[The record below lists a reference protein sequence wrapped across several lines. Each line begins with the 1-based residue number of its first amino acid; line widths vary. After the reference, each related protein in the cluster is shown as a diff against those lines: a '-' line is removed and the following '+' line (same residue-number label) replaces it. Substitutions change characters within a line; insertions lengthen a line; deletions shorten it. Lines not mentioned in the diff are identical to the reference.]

1 MNSISKYISSQFKNP
16 RGLMGVII
24 SMIQNIVNNKM
35 YKKTASLVDIKSD
48 EQYLDIGYGN
58 GHLLK
63 LIYKKKMID
72 MYGIDISEDAKKMAK
87 KKNRKA
93 DKLGNLHLQGG
104 DCCNLPYDDDF
115 FSAITSIN
123 TIYFWED
130 TIKGLS
136 EIRRCLKA
144 GKSFYNVVYT
154 REYLDTIRYTQIGYK
169 KFNEEQL
176 IEFGKVAG
184 FRTVDVKEIS
194 KGKSFVIIYT
204 K

>member
-72 MYGIDISEDAKKMAK
+72 MYGIDISEDAKKWQK
-87 KKNRKA
+87 R
-93 DKLGNLHLQGG
+93 
-104 DCCNLPYDDDF
+104 
-115 FSAITSIN
+115 
-123 TIYFWED
+123 
-130 TIKGLS
+130 
-136 EIRRCLKA
+136 
-144 GKSFYNVVYT
+144 
-154 REYLDTIRYTQIGYK
+154 
-169 KFNEEQL
+169 
-176 IEFGKVAG
+176 
-184 FRTVDVKEIS
+184 RTVRQIS
-194 KGKSFVIIYT
+194 
-204 K
+204 